1 MTYEN
6 QTRSDHGAARSGQQ
20 REQMLREFFEDN
32 GFTFMKTKKECE
44 MYGVAY
50 DGTIRHPVPEEY
62 AECGFKYFL
71 TDGYVLELDAV
82 IELKGGDKSGTT
94 EEKVFFDLEKLR
106 DGCYGSCTVNFTSLK
121 ARRKLISAPS
131 CSLAN
136 SEIRRSVVILLRTY
150 MFSLIH
156 NLPKKFCGGCKVIQ
170 YLLHPL

>member
-6 QTRSDHGAARSGQQ
+6 QTRSDAHGAARSGQQ

-106 DGCYGSCTVNFTSLK
+106 DGCYGSCTVLYITEGKKETDKCTKLFT
-121 ARRKLISAPS
+121 RKLLKSQERGDIAE
-131 CSLAN
+131 N
-136 SEIRRSVVILLRTY
+136 VHV
-150 MFSLIH
+150 
-156 NLPKKFCGGCKVIQ
+156 LPYSQLTQEVLVEVAK
-170 YLLHPL
+170 

>member
-6 QTRSDHGAARSGQQ
+6 QTRSDAHGAARSGQQ

-44 MYGVAY
+44 MYGVSY

-94 EEKVFFDLEKLR
+94 EEL
-106 DGCYGSCTVNFTSLK
+106 
-121 ARRKLISAPS
+121 
-131 CSLAN
+131 
-136 SEIRRSVVILLRTY
+136 
-150 MFSLIH
+150 SLIH
-156 NLPKKFCGGCKVIQ
+156 I
-170 YLLHPL
+170 